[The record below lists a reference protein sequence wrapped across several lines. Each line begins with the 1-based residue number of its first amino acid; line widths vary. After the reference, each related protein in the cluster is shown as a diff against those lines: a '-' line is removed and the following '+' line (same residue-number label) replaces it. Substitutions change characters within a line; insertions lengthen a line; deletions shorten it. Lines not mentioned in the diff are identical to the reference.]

1 MGGTFLPIGV
11 DDVDGFLQAQ
21 NFTKDGSRTPNLWV
35 VHDEEYPE
43 RSDAAWDVA
52 RYFAGANAPRS
63 SAHVC
68 VDDRNAIG
76 CVDWRD
82 IAWHSG
88 HGATNNRSIGIEHSG
103 YASQSRE
110 EWLDEYGMKMLDRS
124 ARLFAEIGHGQFS
137 IPPVKLS
144 PEQVA
149 AGEAGICGH
158 VDVTRGYNIYGGHTD
173 PGDQFPWDIYLD
185 LIKKHL
191 TGSSEEDEVKTYILI
206 DPRDHKAWLC
216 AGNTKYHLAT
226 MDELNV
232 HKFFGAPEVNPAPV
246 EWIDSL
252 CTIKD
257 AV

>member
-1 MGGTFLPIGV
+1 VDGV
-11 DDVDGFLQAQ
+11 DGYLQAR
-21 NFTKDGSRTPNLWV
+21 NFTKNGSRTPNLWV

-43 RSDAAWDVA
+43 RPDAAWDVA
-52 RYFAGANAPRS
+52 RYFAGGSAKA

-88 HGATNNRSIGIEHSG
+88 HGATNNRSIGVEHSG

-124 ARLFAEIGHGQFS
+124 ARLFAEVAYGIFG
-137 IPPVKLS
+137 IPAVKLT

-149 AGEAGICGH
+149 AGQAGICGH
-158 VDVTRGYNIYGGHTD
+158 ADVTYGFNIYGGHTD
-173 PGDQFPWDIYLD
+173 PGKQFPWDVYILMC
-185 LIKKHL
+185 KKHI
-191 TGSSEEDEVKTYILI
+191 TGSSEDDEVKPYIMI
-206 DPRDHKAWLC
+206 DPRDTKAWLC
-216 AGNTKYHLAT
+216 SGNTKYHLAS
-226 MDELNV
+226 MAELEV
-232 HKFFGAPEVNPAPV
+232 HKFFGAPVVNPAPAPWV
-246 EWIDSL
+246 DSL

-257 AV
+257 AQ